1 MPQPITAT
9 FKVDAGHVAS
19 PSGGFR
25 PVIPDESLDGREPT
39 TSQDGDVSITNSG
52 HGWDEGPDGD
62 TAIAG
67 PGWTWDTGE
76 GESDGSLV
84 FPSDTYAGEN
94 EDTTP
99 DEDTFITDPLT
110 GTSPG
115 ESATPGSG
123 SAINAETEEDVE
135 DVGQEV
141 ALTGG
146 SDVPLGGDH
155 GGLG

>member
-39 TSQDGDVSITNSG
+39 TSQDGDVSITG
-52 HGWDEGPDGD
+52 GGFGWDEGPDGD

-67 PGWTWDTGE
+67 R
-76 GESDGSLV
+76 
-84 FPSDTYAGEN
+84 
-94 EDTTP
+94 
-99 DEDTFITDPLT
+99 
-110 GTSPG
+110 
-115 ESATPGSG
+115 
-123 SAINAETEEDVE
+123 EEDV

-146 SDVPLGGDH
+146 SDVPLGDDL